1 MKKIFAIVLTFCMLS
16 INSLPVF
23 ARSNIKDVSAK
34 YWASREIQNV
44 VSSNIMSLDSSNKF
58 YPEKSITRVEFVQAL
73 LKLLSNDNLNVKVKN
88 TFTDIYTSDSY
99 YEDILR
105 SQQLGLVYG
114 YPDKTFKPY
123 RTMLRSEVT
132 SVISHITKDTY
143 TNLSIL
149 NQFKD
154 KDDIPNWAVKS
165 YAKTINYGIYVNYPC
180 KKRLEPNREIT
191 RAEAA
196 VILSKL
202 QSKMHIVKSQ
212 YVNEEILAVE
222 HLNVSKK
229 APVDTVN
236 ITNTKNI
243 ICKNNLLEV
252 EFSERYWSKISK
264 TGEYVHFDVEQNI
277 YTKEGTL
284 VLPAGTK
291 LIAEVTEIIKP
302 KVFNKNARVKFNFR
316 QIILPSG
323 QTINI
328 SATPY
333 KKDGYLKEGPWMTTG
348 KIAAWTVGLGIVGAG
363 AGTGFAFIPAKAALG
378 TGFAI
383 GIPVGC
389 GVGLITGLVTPGL
402 HYRAKKGEDVL
413 ILLNDDASIPK
424 CTCGK

>member
-1 MKKIFAIVLTFCMLS
+1 MKKIFAIALTFCMLS
-16 INSLPVF
+16 INAMPVF
-23 ARSNIKDVSAK
+23 ARNNIKDVPAK
-34 YWASREIQNV
+34 YWASKEIQNV
-44 VSSNIMSLDSSNKF
+44 VNNNIMSLDSSSKF
-58 YPEKSITRVEFVQAL
+58 YPEKAVTRVEFVQAL
-73 LKLLSNDNLNVKVKN
+73 LKILSNDNLNIKIKN
-88 TFTDIYTSDSY
+88 EFSDINKSDYY

-132 SVISHITKDTY
+132 SVISHITKDSY
-143 TNLSIL
+143 TNLNIL

-165 YAKTINYGIYVNYPC
+165 YAKTINYGIYINYPC
-180 KKRLEPNREIT
+180 KKCLEPNRALT

-202 QSKMHIVKSQ
+202 QSKLHLVKSE
-212 YVNEEILAVE
+212 YLNEQILAVE

-229 APVDTVN
+229 APVNTVN
-236 ITNTKNI
+236 ITTTKNI
-243 ICKNNLLEV
+243 ISKDNLLEV
-252 EFSERYWSKISK
+252 EFSEKYWSKLSK
-264 TGEYVHFDVEQNI
+264 TGEYVHFDVAENI

-284 VLPAGTK
+284 VLPEGTK

-323 QTINI
+323 QTVNI
-328 SATPY
+328 SAIPY
-333 KKDGYLKEGPWMTTG
+333 KDGYLKEGPWMTTG
-348 KIAAWTVGLGIVGAG
+348 KLAAWTVGLGIVGAG

-402 HYRAKKGEDVL
+402 HYRAKRGEDVL
-413 ILLNDDASIPK
+413 ILLNNDTAIPK

>member
-1 MKKIFAIVLTFCMLS
+1 MKKIFAVILTFCMLS
-16 INSLPVF
+16 IDSLPVF
-23 ARSNIKDVSAK
+23 ARTTIKDVSNR
-34 YWASREIQNV
+34 YWASKEIQNV

-73 LKLLSNDNLNVKVKN
+73 LKLLSNDNLNIKIKN
-88 TFTDIYTSDSY
+88 VFKDVSTSDLY
-99 YEDILR
+99 YEDVLR

-123 RTMLRSEVT
+123 RTMSRAEVT

-143 TNLSIL
+143 TNLNIL

-154 KDDIPNWAVKS
+154 KDDIPTWAVKA

-212 YVNEEILAVE
+212 YVNESVLAVE
-222 HLNVSKK
+222 HLNISKK
-229 APVDTVN
+229 APVNTVN
-236 ITNTKNI
+236 ITNTRNI

-252 EFSERYWSKISK
+252 EFSEKYWSKLSK

-323 QTINI
+323 QAINI

-348 KIAAWTVGLGIVGAG
+348 KLAAWTVGLGIVGAG

-402 HYRAKKGEDVL
+402 HYRAKRGEDVL
-413 ILLNDDASIPK
+413 ILLNNDTAIPK

>member
-1 MKKIFAIVLTFCMLS
+1 MKKIFAVVLTFCMLS
-16 INSLPVF
+16 INMMPAF
-23 ARSNIKDVSAK
+23 ARSSIKDVSAK
-34 YWASREIQNV
+34 YWASKEIQNV
-44 VSSNIMSLDSSNKF
+44 VNTNIMTLDSSNKF
-58 YPEKSITRVEFVQAL
+58 YPEKSITRIEFVQSL

-88 TFTDIYTSDSY
+88 SFTDVNKSDSY
-99 YEDILR
+99 YEDVLR

-114 YPDKTFKPY
+114 YPDKTFKPH

-132 SVISHITKDTY
+132 SVISHITKDKY
-143 TNLSIL
+143 TDLGIL

-154 KDDIPNWAVKS
+154 KNDIPSWATKA
-165 YAKTINYGIYVNYPC
+165 YAKTINYGIYVNHPC
-180 KKRLEPNREIT
+180 EKCLEPNRELT

-196 VILSKL
+196 VILSRL
-202 QSKMHIVKSQ
+202 QSKLHIVKSQ
-212 YVNEEILAVE
+212 YVNENLIAVE

-236 ITNTKNI
+236 ITNTRNI

-252 EFSERYWSKISK
+252 EFSERYWSKLSK
-264 TGEYVHFDVEQNI
+264 TGEFVHFDVEQNI

-284 VLPAGTK
+284 ILPEGTK

-328 SATPY
+328 SAMPY
-333 KKDGYLKEGPWMTTG
+333 KDGYLKEGPWMTAG
-348 KIAAWTVGLGIVGAG
+348 KLAAWTVGLGAIGAG
-363 AGTGFAFIPAKAALG
+363 AGVGFAFIPAKAAIG
-378 TGFAI
+378 TGLAI

-389 GVGLITGLVTPGL
+389 GVGFITGLVTPGL
-402 HYRAKKGEDVL
+402 HYRAKCGEDVL
-413 ILLNDDASIPK
+413 IILNDDTSIPK